1 MPSKIVSYRLVN
13 LIKWTYDSKTSSYE
27 MINMDDTIRILLNK
41 QNINYKNIFVY
52 FGDADKPYK
61 LKLCNILDEK
71 IVNLFFSN
79 NTLFKDINH
88 FLREQP
94 FTKYSVHIF
103 NYNHVNLITD
113 NLSIWEQLK
122 IQFKIKGLD
131 GNKYWTQIKI

>member
-13 LIKWTYDSKTSSYE
+13 LINWTYDSKTSSYE

-71 IVNLFFSN
+71 IINLFFSN

-94 FTKYSVHIF
+94 FTKYSLHIF

-113 NLSIWEQLK
+113 NTSIWEQLK

-131 GNKYWTQIKI
+131 GNKYWTQINI

>member
-13 LIKWTYDSKTSSYE
+13 LINWTYDSKTSSYE
-27 MINMDDTIRILLNK
+27 MINMDDTIKILLNK

-131 GNKYWTQIKI
+131 GNKYWTQINI